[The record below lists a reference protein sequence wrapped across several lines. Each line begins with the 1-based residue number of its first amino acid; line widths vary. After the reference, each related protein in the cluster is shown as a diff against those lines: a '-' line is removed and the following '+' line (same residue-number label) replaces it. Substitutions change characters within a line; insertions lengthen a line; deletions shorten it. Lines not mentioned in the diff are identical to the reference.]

1 MTSPREILNRLKWKE
16 GEDISEATVH
26 YIHRGAPGDT
36 KAISGAEIKKL
47 ESYYMELDAGTCIPY
62 HRIYKITY
70 RGATI
75 FEKHKK

>member
-1 MTSPREILNRLKWKE
+1 MTGLRDILNRLRWKE
-16 GEDISEATVH
+16 GEDIGEATIY
-26 YIHRGAPGDT
+26 YIHRGAPGDV
-36 KAISGAEIKKL
+36 KAISGAEVKKL
-47 ESYYMELDAGTCIPY
+47 EPYYMELKAGTCIPY